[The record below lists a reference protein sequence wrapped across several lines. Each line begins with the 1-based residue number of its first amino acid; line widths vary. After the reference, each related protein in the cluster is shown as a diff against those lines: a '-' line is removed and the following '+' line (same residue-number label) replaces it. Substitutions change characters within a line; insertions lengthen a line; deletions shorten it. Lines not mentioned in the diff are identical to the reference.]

1 MMQFLRT
8 ETLDWINPKNF
19 NLDKCSNDSSID
31 CVLMLVILMNC
42 MIFILINEKCCQI
55 SIENHRRYQFFF
67 F

>member
-31 CVLMLVILMNC
+31 CVLMLVTLMNC
-42 MIFILINEKCCQI
+42 MIFILINDKCCLNI
-55 SIENHRRYQFFF
+55 N
-67 F
+67 